1 MTEQQLT
8 LPDGRTVTLRVR
20 SPEAYTPNPRNT
32 NRGKGERGKAAL
44 DDSLR
49 SSGLHR
55 GIVVSSDDTVIN
67 GNHSYES
74 ASELGVAKAW
84 VEIEVEGDI
93 GVVTKRIDW
102 ESAQDPKAIMAAIE
116 DNRSSELNYEL
127 DPDLFEESMKAIDL
141 AGLEIPKTLFTAK
154 EIDQI
159 VGKLDGFFEE
169 QDEEEEEPPSK
180 PKEHDQT
187 IVPIV
192 LTWAENQQWKEAKDR
207 MGINIDKK
215 AFLAIVEYYL
225 NEGESYAGMD

>member
-8 LPDGRTVTLRVR
+8 LPDGRVVTLRVR

-84 VEIEVEGDI
+84 VEIEVEGDV

-102 ESAQDPKAIMAAIE
+102 ESAQDPNAIKAAIE
-116 DNRSSELNYEL
+116 DNRSSELNYEP
-127 DPDLFEESMKAIDL
+127 DPELFEEAMKAIEL

-159 VGKLDGFFEE
+159 IGKLDGLFDQE
-169 QDEEEEEPPSK
+169 DEDEDGEPAPK
-180 PKEHDQT
+180 PTEHDQT

-207 MGINIDKK
+207 MGITSDKK
-215 AFLAIVEYYL
+215 CFLAIVEYYL
-225 NEGESYAGMD
+225 NEGEI